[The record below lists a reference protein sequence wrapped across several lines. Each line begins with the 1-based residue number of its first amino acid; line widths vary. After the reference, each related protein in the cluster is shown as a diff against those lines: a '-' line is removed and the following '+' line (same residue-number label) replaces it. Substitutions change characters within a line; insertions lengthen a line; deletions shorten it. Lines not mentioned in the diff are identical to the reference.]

1 MSAKVIG
8 WIAAGVTLAAAVGG
22 LIWYL
27 KRREAKGSGGRV
39 TPGPAPSGP
48 PRAPASDEPKQAPKH
63 PPTFHFMG
71 RDVAHLEPEL
81 VAILDEAY
89 DSGWPPEESSLDQL
103 ETDDVIV
110 FAVESEPV
118 GPYEKSVQELISAQV
133 LSVEKTVIRAR
144 VVTPVRHSEHLGTTA
159 GHGLRVGTAV
169 EVPRSSVLV
178 GGRRKKAEGYDSRGK
193 AATTFKP
200 SSDTK
205 QTYLVNPGTPY
216 DLRLPYTTPDLE
228 WYVDNTKVKLV
239 HIGDDGLFHQI
250 LFAEDSLRGPVS
262 VRVLDND
269 PKLGNVLVG
278 RWDFKLG
285 D

>member
-1 MSAKVIG
+1 MSTKVIG
-8 WIAAGVTLAAAVGG
+8 WVAAGLGLAAAVGG
-22 LIWYL
+22 LIWFF
-27 KRREAKGSGGRV
+27 KRRQAKTDKPEDRPR
-39 TPGPAPSGP
+39 TPSAP
-48 PRAPASDEPKQAPKH
+48 PRAPTTDGPAH

-71 RDVAHLEPEL
+71 RDATHLDPEL

-89 DSGWPPEESSLDQL
+89 DSGWPPEEASLEQL
-103 ETDDVIV
+103 ETEDVII

-118 GPYEKSVQELISAQV
+118 GPYERSVQELISAQV

-144 VVTPVRHSEHLGTTA
+144 VVSPIRHSEHLGTTA

-178 GGRRKKAEGYDSRGK
+178 GGRRKQAEGYDSRGK

-200 SSDTK
+200 SSDSK
-205 QTYLVNPGTPY
+205 QTYLVKPGTPY

-228 WYVDNTKVKLV
+228 WFVEGKGVKMV
-239 HIGDDGLFHQI
+239 HVGDDGLFSQI
-250 LFAEDSLRGPVS
+250 LFTEDSLRGPVT
-262 VRVLDND
+262 VRVLDKD
-269 PKLGNVLVG
+269 PKVGDVLVG
-278 RWDFKLG
+278 RWEFKLG